1 VGGAIVTASRRK
13 FRMLVPNLRRASS
26 AASSAFCIS
35 FRRLAASAFRR
46 SMTDSDSWRVGSV
59 DVEAGWV
66 SEGVASPSL
75 VVVELSKVVRVG
87 LVMEMPRVRLRI
99 VD

>member
-1 VGGAIVTASRRK
+1 
-13 FRMLVPNLRRASS
+13 M
-26 AASSAFCIS
+26 
-35 FRRLAASAFRR
+35 
-46 SMTDSDSWRVGSV
+46 